1 MIDDYKEH
9 ASLAVAFQAIIV
21 SLSQKSK
28 HLPTLKK
35 DRTALIVRCV
45 RWGYEVLSYG
55 RNMKVILEA
64 PLHDKD
70 CVLGNIL
77 AAHYLSSCDPSK
89 VNLYVKSASSKLERS
104 TPYEKAVFETVTYLI
119 SEDKDDD
126 LAFEMHIELLKRFPK
141 DLVYLKRAQVLSF
154 QMAKPVPFLNL
165 VQQVLPANQDES
177 YIHGML
183 AFPLLELG
191 RMEEAA
197 AASRKGYG
205 INKEDAL
212 AHHCFCHVL
221 QHKCHFKEAVEC
233 THNWWHVALCYLE
246 GGSPMSK
253 VKEIYDNHIW
263 KELEKED
270 AIPPEVYLN
279 ALGLFLRLDVRDV
292 LDGFKDRLELLAA
305 RLTDQFRKAVCL
317 PPSGFTLNILPWIC
331 WVLWTSRNALV
342 FEDKRSN
349 PEDIALK
356 GLRLAKDWMEAQG
369 KTSESKIPPKP
380 KESKDRPPDSSEN
393 PPPIVCATDAAWN
406 ASRKTA
412 GLGWTFSGP
421 SLTATTQGSRIQA
434 SVNSPLIAEALAV
447 RTALY
452 MALTLDFTNLKVCS
466 DNSTL
471 IRAITSKSQSKEIIG
486 IVSDIQVISSE
497 FTSISFSFIP
507 RSENSVADGVAKADW
522 QLDILIVWA
531 LAKVGE
537 TSMAHELL
545 EGLKFRLS
553 KMNKKK
559 QQVMQKAIQLGE
571 AVYEY
576 AKGNYKQALC
586 LLGSDFNAI
595 DYKATKMF
603 GTALLM
609 CAAKE
614 VIRKR
619 IKVREGSPFTW
630 CLLEKSYAMEGDAE
644 ALNAGQRAKMLES
657 SYF

>member
-1 MIDDYKEH
+1 MNAIDSY
-9 ASLAVAFQAIIV
+9 FQ
-21 SLSQKSK
+21 Q
-28 HLPTLKK
+28 
-35 DRTALIVRCV
+35 
-45 RWGYEVLSYG
+45 VLCYG

-64 PLHDKD
+64 SLHDKD

-89 VNLYVKSASSKLERS
+89 VNLYVESASCNLERS

-141 DLVYLKRAQVLSF
+141 DLVSLKRAQVLSF

-165 VQQVLPANQDES
+165 VQQVLPENQDES

-212 AHHCFCHVL
+212 AHHCVR
-221 QHKCHFKEAVEC
+221 
-233 THNWWHVALCYLE
+233 
-246 GGSPMSK
+246 GSPMSK
-253 VKEIYDNHIW
+253 VEEIYDNHIW

-305 RLTDQFRKAVCL
+305 RLTDQANWYL
-317 PPSGFTLNILPWIC
+317 
-331 WVLWTSRNALV
+331 
-342 FEDKRSN
+342 
-349 PEDIALK
+349 
-356 GLRLAKDWMEAQG
+356 
-369 KTSESKIPPKP
+369 
-380 KESKDRPPDSSEN
+380 
-393 PPPIVCATDAAWN
+393 
-406 ASRKTA
+406 
-412 GLGWTFSGP
+412 
-421 SLTATTQGSRIQA
+421 
-434 SVNSPLIAEALAV
+434 
-447 RTALY
+447 
-452 MALTLDFTNLKVCS
+452 
-466 DNSTL
+466 
-471 IRAITSKSQSKEIIG
+471 
-486 IVSDIQVISSE
+486 
-497 FTSISFSFIP
+497 
-507 RSENSVADGVAKADW
+507 DW

-537 TSMAHELL
+537 TSMARELL

-559 QQVMQKAIQLGE
+559 QQVMQKGIQLGE
-571 AVYEY
+571 AVCEY

-595 DYKATKMF
+595 DYKIIAASDEQIDVF
-603 GTALLM
+603 NEVWCQLLLKTGQSST
-609 CAAKE
+609 AKE

-630 CLLEKSYAMEGDAE
+630 RLLEKSYAMEGDAE
-644 ALNAGQRAKMLES
+644 ARNAGQRAKMLES
-657 SYF
+657 SYL

>member
-1 MIDDYKEH
+1 MGRRE
-9 ASLAVAFQAIIV
+9 AIF
-21 SLSQKSK
+21 SRKFLWA
-28 HLPTLKK
+28 
-35 DRTALIVRCV
+35 RNR
-45 RWGYEVLSYG
+45 VLCYG

-64 PLHDKD
+64 SLHDKD

-89 VNLYVKSASSKLERS
+89 VNLYVESASCNLERS

-141 DLVYLKRAQVLSF
+141 DLVSLKRAQVLSF

-165 VQQVLPANQDES
+165 VQQVLPENQDES

-212 AHHCFCHVL
+212 AHHCVR
-221 QHKCHFKEAVEC
+221 
-233 THNWWHVALCYLE
+233 
-246 GGSPMSK
+246 GSPMSK
-253 VKEIYDNHIW
+253 VEEIYDNHIW

-305 RLTDQFRKAVCL
+305 RLTDQANWYL
-317 PPSGFTLNILPWIC
+317 
-331 WVLWTSRNALV
+331 
-342 FEDKRSN
+342 
-349 PEDIALK
+349 
-356 GLRLAKDWMEAQG
+356 
-369 KTSESKIPPKP
+369 
-380 KESKDRPPDSSEN
+380 
-393 PPPIVCATDAAWN
+393 
-406 ASRKTA
+406 
-412 GLGWTFSGP
+412 
-421 SLTATTQGSRIQA
+421 
-434 SVNSPLIAEALAV
+434 
-447 RTALY
+447 
-452 MALTLDFTNLKVCS
+452 
-466 DNSTL
+466 
-471 IRAITSKSQSKEIIG
+471 
-486 IVSDIQVISSE
+486 
-497 FTSISFSFIP
+497 
-507 RSENSVADGVAKADW
+507 DW

-537 TSMAHELL
+537 TSMARELL

-559 QQVMQKAIQLGE
+559 QQVMQKGIQLGE
-571 AVYEY
+571 AVCEY

-595 DYKATKMF
+595 DYKIIAASDEQIDVF
-603 GTALLM
+603 NEVWCQLLLKTGQSST
-609 CAAKE
+609 AKE

-630 CLLEKSYAMEGDAE
+630 RLLEKSYAMEGDAE
-644 ALNAGQRAKMLES
+644 ARNAGQRAKMLES
-657 SYF
+657 SYL

>member
-1 MIDDYKEH
+1 MNAIDSY
-9 ASLAVAFQAIIV
+9 FQ
-21 SLSQKSK
+21 Q
-28 HLPTLKK
+28 
-35 DRTALIVRCV
+35 
-45 RWGYEVLSYG
+45 VLSYG

-89 VNLYVKSASSKLERS
+89 VNLYVKSASIKLERS

-165 VQQVLPANQDES
+165 VQQVLPENQDES

-279 ALGLFLRLDVRDV
+279 ALSLFLRLDVRDV

-305 RLTDQFRKAVCL
+305 RLTDQANWYL
-317 PPSGFTLNILPWIC
+317 
-331 WVLWTSRNALV
+331 
-342 FEDKRSN
+342 
-349 PEDIALK
+349 
-356 GLRLAKDWMEAQG
+356 
-369 KTSESKIPPKP
+369 
-380 KESKDRPPDSSEN
+380 
-393 PPPIVCATDAAWN
+393 
-406 ASRKTA
+406 
-412 GLGWTFSGP
+412 
-421 SLTATTQGSRIQA
+421 
-434 SVNSPLIAEALAV
+434 
-447 RTALY
+447 
-452 MALTLDFTNLKVCS
+452 
-466 DNSTL
+466 
-471 IRAITSKSQSKEIIG
+471 
-486 IVSDIQVISSE
+486 
-497 FTSISFSFIP
+497 
-507 RSENSVADGVAKADW
+507 DW

-553 KMNKKK
+553 KMNKTK

-595 DYKATKMF
+595 DYKIIAASDEQIDVFNEVWCQT
-603 GTALLM
+603 GQSST
-609 CAAKE
+609 AKE

-630 CLLEKSYAMEGDAE
+630 RLQEKSYAMEGDAE

>member
-1 MIDDYKEH
+1 MNAIDSY
-9 ASLAVAFQAIIV
+9 FQ
-21 SLSQKSK
+21 Q
-28 HLPTLKK
+28 
-35 DRTALIVRCV
+35 
-45 RWGYEVLSYG
+45 VLSYG

-165 VQQVLPANQDES
+165 VQQVLPENQDES

-212 AHHCFCHVL
+212 AHHCVSC
-221 QHKCHFKEAVEC
+221 FKQVDISFSILGFSFSCKDLTLC

-305 RLTDQFRKAVCL
+305 RLTDQV
-317 PPSGFTLNILPWIC
+317 SH
-331 WVLWTSRNALV
+331 AL
-342 FEDKRSN
+342 
-349 PEDIALK
+349 
-356 GLRLAKDWMEAQG
+356 
-369 KTSESKIPPKP
+369 
-380 KESKDRPPDSSEN
+380 
-393 PPPIVCATDAAWN
+393 
-406 ASRKTA
+406 
-412 GLGWTFSGP
+412 
-421 SLTATTQGSRIQA
+421 
-434 SVNSPLIAEALAV
+434 
-447 RTALY
+447 
-452 MALTLDFTNLKVCS
+452 
-466 DNSTL
+466 
-471 IRAITSKSQSKEIIG
+471 
-486 IVSDIQVISSE
+486 
-497 FTSISFSFIP
+497 
-507 RSENSVADGVAKADW
+507 
-522 QLDILIVWA
+522 LDILIVWA

-559 QQVMQKAIQLGE
+559 QQVMQKAIQLGK

-595 DYKATKMF
+595 DYKIDVF
-603 GTALLM
+603 NEVWCQLLLKTGQSST
-609 CAAKE
+609 AKE

-630 CLLEKSYAMEGDAE
+630 RLLEKSYAMEGDAE

>member
-1 MIDDYKEH
+1 MEK
-9 ASLAVAFQAIIV
+9 
-21 SLSQKSK
+21 
-28 HLPTLKK
+28 
-35 DRTALIVRCV
+35 IVRCV
-45 RWGYEVLSYG
+45 RWGYEVNASSDDCMNAIDSYFQQVLSYG
-55 RNMKVILEA
+55 RNMKMILEA

-89 VNLYVKSASSKLERS
+89 VNLYVEAATSNLKHS

-119 SEDKDDD
+119 SEDRDDD
-126 LAFEMHIELLKRFPK
+126 LAFEMHIQLLNIFPK
-141 DLVYLKRAQVLSF
+141 DLVSLKRAQVLSF
-154 QMAKPVPFLNL
+154 QMAKPVPFLDL
-165 VQQVLPANQDES
+165 VQQVLPENQDER

-212 AHHCFCHVL
+212 AHHCLCHVL
-221 QHKCHFKEAVEC
+221 QHTCQFKEAVEFMEKLAEYWLSC
-233 THNWWHVALCYLE
+233 TSFLYTHNWWHIALCYLE

-253 VKEIYDNHIW
+253 VEEIYDNHIW

-270 AIPPEVYLN
+270 AVPPEVYLN

-305 RLTDQFRKAVCL
+305 RLT
-317 PPSGFTLNILPWIC
+317 N
-331 WVLWTSRNALV
+331 
-342 FEDKRSN
+342 
-349 PEDIALK
+349 
-356 GLRLAKDWMEAQG
+356 
-369 KTSESKIPPKP
+369 
-380 KESKDRPPDSSEN
+380 
-393 PPPIVCATDAAWN
+393 
-406 ASRKTA
+406 
-412 GLGWTFSGP
+412 
-421 SLTATTQGSRIQA
+421 QA
-434 SVNSPLIAEALAV
+434 NWYL
-447 RTALY
+447 
-452 MALTLDFTNLKVCS
+452 
-466 DNSTL
+466 
-471 IRAITSKSQSKEIIG
+471 
-486 IVSDIQVISSE
+486 
-497 FTSISFSFIP
+497 
-507 RSENSVADGVAKADW
+507 DW

-537 TSMAHELL
+537 TSKAHELL

-559 QQVMQKAIQLGE
+559 QQVMQKGIQLGE

-576 AKGNYKQALC
+576 AKGNYRQALR
-586 LLGSDFNAI
+586 LLGSDFNAF
-595 DYKATKMF
+595 DYKIIAASDEQIDVF
-603 GTALLM
+603 NEVWCQLLLKTGQSST
-609 CAAKE
+609 AKE

-630 CLLEKSYAMEGDAE
+630 RLLEKSYAMEGDAE
-644 ALNAGQRAKMLES
+644 AGSAGQRAKMLES

>member
-1 MIDDYKEH
+1 MEK
-9 ASLAVAFQAIIV
+9 
-21 SLSQKSK
+21 
-28 HLPTLKK
+28 
-35 DRTALIVRCV
+35 IVRCV
-45 RWGYEVLSYG
+45 RWGYEVNGSSDDCMNAIDSYFQQVLSYG

-64 PLHDKD
+64 SLHDKD

-89 VNLYVKSASSKLERS
+89 VNLYVESASCNLERS

-141 DLVYLKRAQVLSF
+141 DLVSLKRAQVLSF

-165 VQQVLPANQDES
+165 VQQVLPENQDES

-212 AHHCFCHVL
+212 AHHCVSC
-221 QHKCHFKEAVEC
+221 FKQVDISFSIYGLFFFLY

-253 VKEIYDNHIW
+253 VEEIYDNHIW

-305 RLTDQFRKAVCL
+305 QV
-317 PPSGFTLNILPWIC
+317 SH
-331 WVLWTSRNALV
+331 AL
-342 FEDKRSN
+342 
-349 PEDIALK
+349 
-356 GLRLAKDWMEAQG
+356 
-369 KTSESKIPPKP
+369 
-380 KESKDRPPDSSEN
+380 
-393 PPPIVCATDAAWN
+393 
-406 ASRKTA
+406 
-412 GLGWTFSGP
+412 
-421 SLTATTQGSRIQA
+421 
-434 SVNSPLIAEALAV
+434 
-447 RTALY
+447 
-452 MALTLDFTNLKVCS
+452 
-466 DNSTL
+466 
-471 IRAITSKSQSKEIIG
+471 
-486 IVSDIQVISSE
+486 
-497 FTSISFSFIP
+497 
-507 RSENSVADGVAKADW
+507 
-522 QLDILIVWA
+522 LDILIVWA

-559 QQVMQKAIQLGE
+559 QQVMQKGIQLGE
-571 AVYEY
+571 AVCEY
-576 AKGNYKQALC
+576 AKGNYKLALC

-595 DYKATKMF
+595 DYKIIAASDEQIDVF
-603 GTALLM
+603 NEVWCQLLLKTGQSST
-609 CAAKE
+609 AKE

-630 CLLEKSYAMEGDAE
+630 RLLEKSYAMEGDAE
-644 ALNAGQRAKMLES
+644 ARNAGQRAKMLES

>member
-1 MIDDYKEH
+1 MEK
-9 ASLAVAFQAIIV
+9 
-21 SLSQKSK
+21 
-28 HLPTLKK
+28 
-35 DRTALIVRCV
+35 IVRCV

-165 VQQVLPANQDES
+165 VQQVLPENQDES

-212 AHHCFCHVL
+212 AHHCVR
-221 QHKCHFKEAVEC
+221 
-233 THNWWHVALCYLE
+233 
-246 GGSPMSK
+246 GSPMSK

-305 RLTDQFRKAVCL
+305 RLTDQTAAG
-317 PPSGFTLNILPWIC
+317 PSQHEIGAGHSQTAAGPSQAAAGPSQ
-331 WVLWTSRNALV
+331 TAAGPS
-342 FEDKRSN
+342 
-349 PEDIALK
+349 
-356 GLRLAKDWMEAQG
+356 Q
-369 KTSESKIPPKP
+369 
-380 KESKDRPPDSSEN
+380 
-393 PPPIVCATDAAWN
+393 DAA
-406 ASRKTA
+406 
-412 GLGWTFSGP
+412 GP
-421 SLTATTQGSRIQA
+421 SQGTI
-434 SVNSPLIAEALAV
+434 
-447 RTALY
+447 
-452 MALTLDFTNLKVCS
+452 
-466 DNSTL
+466 
-471 IRAITSKSQSKEIIG
+471 
-486 IVSDIQVISSE
+486 
-497 FTSISFSFIP
+497 
-507 RSENSVADGVAKADW
+507 
-522 QLDILIVWA
+522 WA

-559 QQVMQKAIQLGE
+559 QQVMQKAIQLVE

-630 CLLEKSYAMEGDAE
+630 RLLEKSYAMEGDAE